1 LGERLQSKYS
11 QNAGPKSRAR
21 VSRGETVG
29 LGAGG
34 VAHAGGTWKPVQR
47 RASGEVDRDGCAGAL
62 VAAEAE
68 VPASVAV
75 GTGIGSLL
83 VDMAAVFAVEVGT
96 AAGAVAAAR
105 AALPFD

>member
-1 LGERLQSKYS
+1 M
-11 QNAGPKSRAR
+11 
-21 VSRGETVG
+21 
-29 LGAGG
+29 
-34 VAHAGGTWKPVQR
+34 AHAGGTWKPVQR

-62 VAAEAE
+62 VA
-68 VPASVAV
+68 VPASVAG